1 MCVSASCTNDQNVSK
16 QNWVEKK
23 PNQEKQRQN
32 KSGGVDTGIMKPV
45 QSRMSECYNRY
56 RSLL

>member
-16 QNWVEKK
+16 ENCVEEK
-23 PNQEKQRQN
+23 PNQEKQRQT
-32 KSGGVDTGIMKPV
+32 KGGGVDIMKPV